1 MVPINLTH
9 VNISFQYAS
18 LSLSVCARAHACAS
32 VILLVFTN
40 MKICL
45 SRAPTS
51 ASKSPNT
58 INIHISSLPLFICPL
73 HLTIIS
79 SLHLPEFPS
88 LVLAAVIGSTL
99 AFRNWHLDM
108 VTLWFNPHFSLNIV
122 DLCALVQF
130 LPGCFWSF
138 LGLKYS
144 QLSGVHTGLNCN
156 YKEVERQW
164 LDLTHKLVGE

>member
-18 LSLSVCARAHACAS
+18 LSVCARAHACAA

-45 SRAPTS
+45 SRVPTS
-51 ASKSPNT
+51 ASKYPNT
-58 INIHISSLPLFICPL
+58 INTHISSLPLFICPL
-73 HLTIIS
+73 HLAIIS

-88 LVLAAVIGSTL
+88 LVLAAVVGSTL
-99 AFRNWHLDM
+99 ALWNWHLDNH
-108 VTLWFNPHFSLNIV
+108 TLWFNSHFSLNMV
-122 DLCALVQF
+122 DPCALVQF

-138 LGLKYS
+138 FGLKYS

-156 YKEVERQW
+156 YKEVERQC
-164 LDLTHKLVGE
+164 